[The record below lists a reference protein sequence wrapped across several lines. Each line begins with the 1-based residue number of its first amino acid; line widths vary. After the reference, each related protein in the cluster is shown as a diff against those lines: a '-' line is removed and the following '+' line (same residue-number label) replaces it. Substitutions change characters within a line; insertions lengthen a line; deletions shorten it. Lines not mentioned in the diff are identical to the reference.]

1 MRLSWPRGQ
10 FGGAPVSALA
20 LALLVLGCVFV
31 AVAGPRYSLHS
42 RTRALQQDLAALAP
56 VDQAVQL
63 TDDWN
68 SFTA

>member
-1 MRLSWPRGQ
+1 MRYSWLRRQ

-42 RTRALQQDLAALAP
+42 RNQALQHAWP
-56 VDQAVQL
+56 VSL
-63 TDDWN
+63 PWTRR
-68 SFTA
+68 SR